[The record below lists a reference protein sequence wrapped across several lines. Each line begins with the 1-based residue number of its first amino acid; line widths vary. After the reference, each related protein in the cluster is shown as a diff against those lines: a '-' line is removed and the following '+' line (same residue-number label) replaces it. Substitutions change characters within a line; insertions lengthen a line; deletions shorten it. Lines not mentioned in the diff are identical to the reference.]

1 MSFLANTFTALTCL
15 LAVAGAVPTALP
27 RASGNCPS
35 TGKTTRQEPSA
46 LYSVFPGSPDVAK
59 KSVGFNVATYNNAS
73 QIEQLLVFTG
83 IPAEA
88 KKCTLGWAQGE
99 QPERLF
105 IVKGGDALTE
115 FKQLSGFPGKA
126 VTYNTAK
133 EFDTAGESVGAA
145 DFTNWDDLPAQT
157 HIVGNIDCKS
167 IVYLKAALRNP
178 NGNTKVFLEQSDKNG
193 VYIEYSC

>member
-1 MSFLANTFTALTCL
+1 MPFLTSTFTALTCL
-15 LAVAGAVPTALP
+15 LAVSSAVPTALP

-35 TGKTTRQEPSA
+35 TGKPARQEPSA
-46 LYSVFPGSPDVAK
+46 LYSIFPGSPDVAK

-105 IVKGGDALTE
+105 IAKGGDGLTE
-115 FKQLSGFPGKA
+115 FKQLSGFPTKA

-133 EFDTAGESVGAA
+133 EFDTPGESAGAA
-145 DFTNWDDLPAQT
+145 DFTNWDDLPAQS
-157 HIVGNIDCKS
+157 HIIGNIDCKS
-167 IVYLKAALRNP
+167 TIYLKAALRNP
-178 NGNTKVFLEQSDKNG
+178 NGNTKVFLEQSEKNG